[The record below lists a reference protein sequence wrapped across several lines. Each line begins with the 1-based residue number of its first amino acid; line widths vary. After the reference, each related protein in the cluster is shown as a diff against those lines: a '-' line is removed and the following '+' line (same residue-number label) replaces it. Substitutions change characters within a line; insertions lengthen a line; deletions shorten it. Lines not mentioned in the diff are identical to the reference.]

1 MSPTPE
7 SERTQKPEEYD
18 DLFGEGNGDEQ
29 DLRDLGAL
37 SDDEIHDEE
46 PTVGEDQ
53 EEHAPLP
60 SFRKRPRDEHITAR
74 VGSAQG
80 ETLGNDEI
88 DYREK
93 VQVVSRQERQVSPES
108 DMEGR
113 PEEMTAD
120 PKQAVVDQVRKDFD
134 RVLKGGSGRGRRKND
149 DIDLESQTDDMIA
162 RLRTRM
168 REVAELDRMEH
179 NEKRPAIGK
188 IKMLPL
194 VTSKLRRV
202 GLHDQMLEGGI
213 LDAMRM
219 WLEPLDDGSL
229 PALDIQVEFF
239 DILQTMPIRTDHLRE
254 SGMGRIVTFF
264 TKCPRVN
271 QKIQRIA
278 DELVGKW
285 SRPIIRRSAD
295 YRDRRLQT
303 SRDQHEPTMTSP
315 QRRNTSD
322 LLDDID
328 PALMSGNRMNFP
340 RYTAPSYE
348 IMPTASPLVS
358 RMAKSSRQQP
368 EQLRRIKAT
377 LGRKKG

>member
-18 DLFGEGNGDEQ
+18 DLFGGGSDDEHLQ
-29 DLRDLGAL
+29 DLGAL

-46 PTVGEDQ
+46 PPVE
-53 EEHAPLP
+53 EEHEPLP
-60 SFRKRPRDEHITAR
+60 SFRKRPRDEHIAAG
-74 VGSAQG
+74 VSAAQG
-80 ETLGNDEI
+80 EPQGDDDI
-88 DYREK
+88 GYREK
-93 VQVVSRQERQVSPES
+93 VRVVSRHERQISPES
-108 DMEGR
+108 DMDGGH
-113 PEEMTAD
+113 PEEMAAD

-134 RVLKGGSGRGRRKND
+134 RVLKSGSGRGRRKND
-149 DIDLESQTDDMIA
+149 DIDLESQTDEMIA

-264 TKCPRVN
+264 TKCPRVS

-278 DELVGKW
+278 EELVGKW

-303 SRDQHEPTMTSP
+303 SRDHYGPAMTTP
-315 QRRNTSD
+315 QRSNTSD

-328 PALMSGNRMNFP
+328 PALMSGNRMHLP
-340 RYTAPSYE
+340 RYTTPSYE

-368 EQLRRIKAT
+368 EQLRRIKAN